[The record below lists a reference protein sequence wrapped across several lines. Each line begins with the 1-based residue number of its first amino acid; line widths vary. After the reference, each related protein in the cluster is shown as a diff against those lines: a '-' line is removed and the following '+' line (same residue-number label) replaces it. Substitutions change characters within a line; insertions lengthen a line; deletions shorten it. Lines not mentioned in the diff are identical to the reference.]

1 MRSPFVA
8 LVLGAVATAP
18 VPGQTLEGV
27 WKPIVVVV
35 DSGANRGLH
44 TSDVQPGLMIF
55 TKRHY
60 SMLFV
65 QGFAPRP
72 QLSDTA
78 KDDEL
83 GRVFNPFTANAG
95 TYRRDD
101 STITF
106 TPIVAKVPAV
116 MSGTPFTL
124 RARLR
129 ADTLWVTGGPGAARR
144 QEATWVRIERR

>member
-8 LVLGAVATAP
+8 LVFSAVATASL
-18 VPGQTLEGV
+18 PGQTLEGA
-27 WKPIVVVV
+27 WKPVVIVV

-44 TSDVQPGLMIF
+44 TSAVQPGLMIF

-60 SMLFV
+60 SMLLLH
-65 QGFAPRP
+65 GFAPRP

-106 TPIVAKVPAV
+106 
-116 MSGTPFTL
+116 
-124 RARLR
+124 
-129 ADTLWVTGGPGAARR
+129 
-144 QEATWVRIERR
+144 